1 MSGLPV
7 YMYTTCVP
15 DTHRSQ
21 KRVLDDLEHGDCEPP
36 CDVGSSGTAD
46 SVLNHWIV
54 SSAQT
59 WIFLSIQEMEI
70 FKLL

>member
-21 KRVLDDLEHGDCEPP
+21 KRVLDALEHGGCESP

-46 SVLNHWIV
+46 SVLNH
-54 SSAQT
+54 
-59 WIFLSIQEMEI
+59 
-70 FKLL
+70 